1 MISLRKSM
9 EQQAVEVLESARKS
23 YGDGFVA
30 FGEAGAQAC
39 PPAGE
44 GLMESLLNLK
54 RRLDA
59 EASASM
65 FTETEALLEQELK
78 TWSGRAAHFYQQ
90 KTDEVK
96 EILAIVAQAA
106 SEVGERDQRYAKQ
119 FGNLTERL
127 QATAKLND
135 LTAIRQ
141 SLIMNVTEMET
152 TVTKMAQDGQNSVA
166 ALRSRID
173 VYEARL
179 GEVEQIACEDPLTGL
194 ANRRKLE
201 RQLEIL
207 VKQSRPFSVIYVDLN
222 GFKAINDTL
231 GHQAG
236 DDLLKQFAGELRAA
250 FRTTDVV
257 GRWGGD
263 EFVILVDGHFRDAII
278 RAERIEKWVD
288 GEYLVTTGAG
298 QQKVQISAASG
309 VASWQ
314 AGDTPTTILQRA
326 DAAMYEHKALIK
338 SRRKTMSDH
347 S

>member
-1 MISLRKSM
+1 
-9 EQQAVEVLESARKS
+9 
-23 YGDGFVA
+23 
-30 FGEAGAQAC
+30 
-39 PPAGE
+39 
-44 GLMESLLNLK
+44 
-54 RRLDA
+54 
-59 EASASM
+59 M
-65 FTETEALLEQELK
+65 FTETEHLHEQELQA
-78 TWSGRAAHFYQQ
+78 WSVRAAHFYQQ

-106 SEVGERDQRYAKQ
+106 NEVGERDQRYAKQ

-141 SLIMNVTEMET
+141 SLIKNVTEMES
-152 TVTKMAQDGQNSVA
+152 TVTKMAKDGQESVA
-166 ALRSRID
+166 ALCARINA
-173 VYEARL
+173 YEARL
-179 GEVEQIACEDPLTGL
+179 EEVEQIACEDPLTGL

-207 VKQSRPFSVIYVDLN
+207 VNQSRPFSAIYVDLN
-222 GFKAINDTL
+222 EFKCINDTL

-236 DDLLKQFAGELRAA
+236 DDLLKQFAGELRTA

-263 EFVILVDGHFRDAII
+263 EFVILVDGHFRDALT

-288 GEYLVTTGAG
+288 GEYLVTTASG
-298 QQKVQISAASG
+298 QRKVQISAASG

-314 AGDTPTTILQRA
+314 TGDTATTILQRA
-326 DAAMYEHKALIK
+326 DAAMYEHKVRTKAG
-338 SRRKTMSDH
+338 RK
-347 S
+347 